1 MKVRPLLEG
10 FCSSSDSGVV
20 VKNGGNEVHFRRGG
34 AFVVVVVVVAD
45 KAGGGNRRDWRR
57 QARQWLARG
66 VDWQGEPGKVRRAD
80 GVGGGG
86 GDIKTRRERATLAQR
101 MAMGM
106 GMCLGVRVGGVSG
119 MDERH
124 EVLKTPCELF
134 QLHLSF

>member
-1 MKVRPLLEG
+1 VKVRPLLEG
-10 FCSSSDSGVV
+10 FCSSGSSVV

-57 QARQWLARG
+57 HARQWLARG
-66 VDWQGEPGKVRRAD
+66 VEWEREQGNVRLAE

-86 GDIKTRRERATLAQR
+86 AIKTRRERAAVAQR
-101 MAMGM
+101 MAM
-106 GMCLGVRVGGVSG
+106 GMCLGVRVCGVSG

-134 QLHLSF
+134 QLHPSF